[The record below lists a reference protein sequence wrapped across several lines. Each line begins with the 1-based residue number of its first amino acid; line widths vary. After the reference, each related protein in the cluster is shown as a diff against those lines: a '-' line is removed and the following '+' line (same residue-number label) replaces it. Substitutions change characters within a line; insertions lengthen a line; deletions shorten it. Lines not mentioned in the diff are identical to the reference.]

1 MLELHEELIH
11 LRLNNI
17 QKHFRSLFL
26 FFKTIHSKILL
37 WYLTLFHIGAPA
49 YIQWCGIEEFPLS
62 LSDTHIPGAVS
73 RGATY
78 LSPLPVAHRQA
89 SESYR
94 QRKGRSSAKPP
105 MDGLSYIPLY
115 MLITALDMHYTHYF
129 KFIHPSMFESYHLHP
144 YLRSTI
150 KEHLWV
156 VLLLMSENSLAVFMR
171 CFSVSKWTKTDLT
184 SHIKYIFQ

>member
-37 WYLTLFHIGAPA
+37 WYRTLFHIGAPA

-115 MLITALDMHYTHYF
+115 MLITDIWESTGHALHTLF
-129 KFIHPSMFESYHLHP
+129 QIHPSIHV
-144 YLRSTI
+144 
-150 KEHLWV
+150 WV
-156 VLLLMSENSLAVFMR
+156 LPSAPLLEI
-171 CFSVSKWTKTDLT
+171 
-184 SHIKYIFQ
+184 HH